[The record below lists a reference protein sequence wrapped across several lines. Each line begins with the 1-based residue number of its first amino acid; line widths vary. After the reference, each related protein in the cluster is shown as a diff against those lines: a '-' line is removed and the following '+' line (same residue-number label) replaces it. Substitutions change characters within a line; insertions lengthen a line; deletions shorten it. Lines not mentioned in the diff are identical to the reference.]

1 MPSSSLENSQLKG
14 EGVGIMEDLPHA
26 VLYVSAKSKIKG
38 KWSKKKK
45 LFKLWSNIQATVMDF
60 IPLLALYT

>member
-1 MPSSSLENSQLKG
+1 
-14 EGVGIMEDLPHA
+14 MEELPHV
-26 VLYVSAKSKIKG
+26 VLYVSAKSEIKG

-45 LFKLWSNIQATVMDF
+45 KLLKLWSNIQATVMDF

>member
-1 MPSSSLENSQLKG
+1 
-14 EGVGIMEDLPHA
+14 MEELPHA
-26 VLYVSAKSKIKG
+26 VLFVSAKSEIKG

>member
-1 MPSSSLENSQLKG
+1 
-14 EGVGIMEDLPHA
+14 MEELPHA
-26 VLYVSAKSKIKG
+26 VLYVFAKSEIKG

-45 LFKLWSNIQATVMDF
+45 IFFKLWSNIQATVMDF

>member
-14 EGVGIMEDLPHA
+14 EGVRIMEELPHA
-26 VLYVSAKSKIKG
+26 VLYVSAKSEIKG
-38 KWSKKKK
+38 KWSKKK